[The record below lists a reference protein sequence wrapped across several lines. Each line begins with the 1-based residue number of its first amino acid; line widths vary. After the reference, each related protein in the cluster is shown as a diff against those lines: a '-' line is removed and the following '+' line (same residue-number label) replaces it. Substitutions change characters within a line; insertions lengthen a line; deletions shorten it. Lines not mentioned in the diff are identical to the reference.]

1 MSEVNPFL
9 QAGYPY
15 PNQPEMTNLVDQ
27 AVVLNTALVPK
38 LPEINIV
45 DGMVPIIDKVYCD
58 SGSPSEFTPGTTINF
73 NFGNHKG
80 KLIDWTQS
88 RLNFTVS
95 VAVTVR
101 DNNNVPAGAAAKGTK
116 KCRGCLLG
124 SKNVRLCLRQGAM
137 VFSQITIGG
146 SGRPLTITDFE
157 MCSLAKQLL
166 TLCESNVRSRIGELT
181 TKDFPGCSV
190 MLTDTLPTDDASAVR
205 LHLKIPVSIPVT
217 NVIPLFQNVDNYLNS
232 VTTGVELRLTVTSND
247 NIFCFTSTEP
257 MDRTNSVSKSLW
269 QSIAGWFKDDTV
281 DTTQIS
287 NKQFYKHF
295 IPNGSEIAG
304 VPQKYDGG
312 EYPTDENTTHTI
324 TAHLQSLSD
333 VHIDLISTE
342 RPDDNVTNLLT
353 EISMTRGLF
362 YPHQMYVCTPY
373 NFVFDA
379 TKRTSH
385 NVLVPLVS
393 GYNNLDTMFIWFTK
407 RGEYTNLVKLP
418 IRNLYTSLN
427 GTYKT
432 PTHNYND
439 VVWENMTET
448 AHQFNRAFGTS
459 NSTILSPLHE
469 VMDSYSPSYTS
480 NQLKSNGYITSEAEK
495 YQQIALA
502 EYTLSDSF
510 IANCTIWELEKSS
523 WMSGPDL
530 GNYNNKYQIV
540 FDIDQIYP
548 AGATVHENESLTLWV
563 CQRCDC
569 YTHIRNG
576 FMQLLTSK
584 KEVAIALQAAS
595 AGAPAPQ

>member
-1 MSEVNPFL
+1 MSDTNPFL

-15 PNQPEMTNLVDQ
+15 PNQPEMGNLVDQ

-73 NFGNHKG
+73 NFGNP
-80 KLIDWTQS
+80 
-88 RLNFTVS
+88 
-95 VAVTVR
+95 VTVR
-101 DNNNVPAGAAAKGTK
+101 DNGNVPAGAAAKTK
-116 KCRGCLLG
+116 QFRGCLLG
-124 SKNVRLCLRQGAM
+124 TKNVRLCLRQGAM

-166 TLCESNVRSRIGELT
+166 TLCEGNIRSRIGELT
-181 TKDFPGCSV
+181 SKDFPGCSV
-190 MLTDTLPTDDASAVR
+190 MLADMNESDAQDYSTLIY
-205 LHLKIPVSIPVT
+205 KIPVSIPVT

-232 VTTGVELRLTVTSND
+232 VTTGVELRLTVTSNN

-257 MDRTNSVSKSLW
+257 MDKTNSVSKSIW
-269 QSIAGWFKDDTV
+269 QRIASWFQGGSV
-281 DTTQIS
+281 DTTEIS
-287 NKQFYKHF
+287 NKHYYKHY
-295 IPNGSEIAG
+295 IPNGSSIVG
-304 VPQKYDGG
+304 VPQTDDGG
-312 EYPTDENTTHTI
+312 EYPQTANFSHTI
-324 TAHLQSLSD
+324 TAYLQSLSD

-353 EISMTRGLF
+353 EISVTRGLF

-373 NFVFDA
+373 NFVFNA

-469 VMDSYSPSYTS
+469 VMDSYMPSYTS

>member
-1 MSEVNPFL
+1 
-9 QAGYPY
+9 
-15 PNQPEMTNLVDQ
+15 
-27 AVVLNTALVPK
+27 
-38 LPEINIV
+38 
-45 DGMVPIIDKVYCD
+45 
-58 SGSPSEFTPGTTINF
+58 
-73 NFGNHKG
+73 
-80 KLIDWTQS
+80 
-88 RLNFTVS
+88 
-95 VAVTVR
+95 
-101 DNNNVPAGAAAKGTK
+101 
-116 KCRGCLLG
+116 
-124 SKNVRLCLRQGAM
+124 M

-181 TKDFPGCSV
+181 AKDFPGCSV
-190 MLTDTLPTDDASAVR
+190 MLADTAESNADDYIT
-205 LHLKIPVSIPVT
+205 LIYKIPVSIPVT

-232 VTTGVELRLTVTSND
+232 VTTGVELRLTVTSNN

-257 MDRTNSVSKSLW
+257 MDRTNSVSKSIW
-269 QSIAGWFKDDTV
+269 QRIASWFKGGSV
-281 DTTQIS
+281 DTTEIS
-287 NKQFYKHF
+287 NKHYYKHY
-295 IPNGSEIAG
+295 IPNGSSIVG
-304 VPQKYDGG
+304 VPQTDDGG
-312 EYPTDENTTHTI
+312 EYPQTANFSHTI
-324 TAHLQSLSD
+324 TAYLQSLSD

-353 EISMTRGLF
+353 EISVTRGLF

-373 NFVFDA
+373 NFVFNA

-469 VMDSYSPSYTS
+469 VMDAYMPSYTS
-480 NQLKSNGYITSEAEK
+480 NQYKADTSITLDAEK
-495 YQQIALA
+495 YQKIALA

>member
-1 MSEVNPFL
+1 
-9 QAGYPY
+9 
-15 PNQPEMTNLVDQ
+15 
-27 AVVLNTALVPK
+27 
-38 LPEINIV
+38 
-45 DGMVPIIDKVYCD
+45 
-58 SGSPSEFTPGTTINF
+58 
-73 NFGNHKG
+73 
-80 KLIDWTQS
+80 
-88 RLNFTVS
+88 
-95 VAVTVR
+95 
-101 DNNNVPAGAAAKGTK
+101 
-116 KCRGCLLG
+116 
-124 SKNVRLCLRQGAM
+124 M

-190 MLTDTLPTDDASAVR
+190 MLTDTPPTDDASAVR
-205 LHLKIPVSIPVT
+205 LHLKIPVSIIPVT

-304 VPQKYDGG
+304 VPQAYDGG
-312 EYPTDENTTHTI
+312 EYPTDENTTHKLY
-324 TAHLQSLSD
+324 AHLQSLSD

-393 GYNNLDTMFIWFTK
+393 GYNNLDTMFIWFTR
-407 RGEYTNLVKLP
+407 RGEYTNLVKIP

-432 PTHNYND
+432 PTLVHIKLLLITI
-439 VVWENMTET
+439 MML
-448 AHQFNRAFGTS
+448 FGK
-459 NSTILSPLHE
+459 I
-469 VMDSYSPSYTS
+469 
-480 NQLKSNGYITSEAEK
+480 
-495 YQQIALA
+495 
-502 EYTLSDSF
+502 
-510 IANCTIWELEKSS
+510 
-523 WMSGPDL
+523 
-530 GNYNNKYQIV
+530 
-540 FDIDQIYP
+540 
-548 AGATVHENESLTLWV
+548 
-563 CQRCDC
+563 
-569 YTHIRNG
+569 
-576 FMQLLTSK
+576 
-584 KEVAIALQAAS
+584 
-595 AGAPAPQ
+595 